1 MNAAMI
7 NAAVLLVYVVV
18 STFGLYMLKR
28 AAEPMS
34 MTFAI
39 GFVSYAIGFLIWL
52 FLLMRMP
59 LSVAFPLAAGGLIV
73 ATQVAGVWFLDER
86 ITALHTGGVALIL
99 AGIVMIYARA

>member
-1 MNAAMI
+1 MPAMI
-7 NAAVLLVYVVV
+7 NATVLLVYVVV

-39 GFVSYAIGFLIWL
+39 GFVAYAIGFLFWL
-52 FLLMRMP
+52 YLLMRMP
-59 LSVAFPLAAGGLIV
+59 LSIAFPLAAGGLVV

-86 ITALHTGGVALIL
+86 ISALHAAGVVLIL
-99 AGIVMIYARA
+99 VGIVMIYARA